1 MSAVVQKGVE
11 AAEQAEATPTAKHQ
25 KPPESAEVKAAAK
38 AKAKYAPELK
48 AAAKRAEQL
57 RGKSRTVGPIQV
69 QRVQS
74 ALAGRKPLEVLGM
87 TLKDATAFADGSA
100 DVKASDKLKEFSKQ
114 MADPFCRG
122 RGAAAILLALH
133 EQSKK

>member
-1 MSAVVQKGVE
+1 MSATVQAAIE
-11 AAEQAEATPTAKHQ
+11 AAEQADAMPAA

-38 AKAKYAPELK
+38 AKAKYSPELK
-48 AAAKRAEQL
+48 AAAKCAEEL
-57 RGKSRTVGPIQV
+57 RGKARTVGPVQV

-74 ALAGRKPLEVLGM
+74 ALAGRKPLDALGM
-87 TLKDATAFADGSA
+87 TIKDATAYAGGSA
-100 DVKASDKLKEFSKQ
+100 DAKASDKLKGFSKE